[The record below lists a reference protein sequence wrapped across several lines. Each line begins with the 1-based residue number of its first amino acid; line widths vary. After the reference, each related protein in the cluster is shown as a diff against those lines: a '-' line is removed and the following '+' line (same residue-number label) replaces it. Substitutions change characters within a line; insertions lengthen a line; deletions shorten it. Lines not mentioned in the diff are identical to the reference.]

1 MKIKYIYIYISDA
14 IMDRYCVIA
23 MILVFVCRCET
34 QSGDWL
40 LSVDSSDVTATGFNV
55 LHPIPSVGNEQQSSR
70 SGYEQD
76 GPTIVWY
83 GEYQP

>member
-1 MKIKYIYIYISDA
+1 MRSLI
-14 IMDRYCVIA
+14 VIC
-23 MILVFVCRCET
+23 MILVCRCET

-76 GPTIVWY
+76 GLTLVWY
-83 GEYQP
+83 GKHQP